1 MTDLALLQTIAPGM
15 SPVKQEESEASEP
28 NHEPD
33 DRSAEAMDKVNPLFA
48 DLYT

>member
-15 SPVKQEESEASEP
+15 SPVKPDESKAAQP
-28 NHEPD
+28 DHEPV

-48 DLYT
+48 DLY